1 MVVVSDMKEGSRCE
15 LGMFIGWRHLIDNTS
30 EAEQG
35 DNNASFLLPTHTRLM
50 LLSHC
55 ASLGLFVALTLIHPP
70 ASHERRTSRLA
81 QHCVGPRHLC
91 TRSCGSST
99 LPRAIT
105 KRTVSCSIS
114 ACALDIYNSKALMST
129 SVNRSAGLV
138 LHGYTIRYVASRLAS
153 VPCSSCPI
161 LA

>member
-35 DNNASFLLPTHTRLM
+35 DNNASFLLHTHTRSM

-81 QHCVGPRHLC
+81 QHCWSTPSMYMVY
-91 TRSCGSST
+91 GSST

-138 LHGYTIRYVASRLAS
+138 LHGCTIRYVASRLAS

>member
-55 ASLGLFVALTLIHPP
+55 ASRRLFVALTLIHPP

-81 QHCVGPRHLC
+81 QQHCWSTPSMYKVLWELHFTESYNKANSLLLHFCVC
-91 TRSCGSST
+91 TRYIQFKSPHVDIREPFRWSGSAR
-99 LPRAIT
+99 LHHPVCRIE
-105 KRTVSCSIS
+105 
-114 ACALDIYNSKALMST
+114 ACVRPLQ
-129 SVNRSAGLV
+129 
-138 LHGYTIRYVASRLAS
+138 
-153 VPCSSCPI
+153 
-161 LA
+161 